1 LKEDWKSKEDWGV
14 LLGTREA
21 CWLLREVEKSKE
33 ELGVFTRE
41 GEFSCLEVTSRLLSL
56 GDGSGSGS
64 AIGDP
69 YPE

>member
-1 LKEDWKSKEDWGV
+1 LNEDWKSNEDWGV

-21 CWLLREVEKSKE
+21 WLREDEKSKE
-33 ELGVFTRE
+33 VEEVGVFKIE
-41 GEFSCLEVTSRLLSL
+41 GEFSCLEVTRRLLSL

-64 AIGDP
+64 GMGDP

>member
-1 LKEDWKSKEDWGV
+1 
-14 LLGTREA
+14 
-21 CWLLREVEKSKE
+21 LREDEKSKE
-33 ELGVFTRE
+33 VEEEVGVFTME

-64 AIGDP
+64 GMGDP

>member
-1 LKEDWKSKEDWGV
+1 LNEDWKSNEDWGV

-21 CWLLREVEKSKE
+21 WLREDEKSKE
-33 ELGVFTRE
+33 VEEGVFTME

-64 AIGDP
+64 AKGDP

>member
-1 LKEDWKSKEDWGV
+1 
-14 LLGTREA
+14 
-21 CWLLREVEKSKE
+21 LREDEKSKE
-33 ELGVFTRE
+33 VEEVGVFTME

-64 AIGDP
+64 GIGDP